1 MKPLFRWTIGGRLCN
16 DSIEILNQS
25 IYLISKCYPEADAI
39 VCYNGI
45 EKSQL
50 QKIKAEL
57 YEQHHVPEMEY
68 PPKKEMWKMYPPRLR
83 PEGHEI
89 VLDNDVLIFSRI
101 KEIDL
106 FLSGNYTLMLRGR
119 ARAYG
124 KYDHKVPQP
133 HAINSGL
140 YGLPPN
146 FDLASKI
153 KECCKEDKIREWEKW
168 CDDQGVIA
176 YSLFQTDY
184 IIIEPDVILNYFPEY
199 THPLPF
205 NIKGVHFQGLNRG
218 RRTNWKKLISSL
230 KRHL

>member
-133 HAINSGL
+133 
-140 YGLPPN
+140 
-146 FDLASKI
+146 
-153 KECCKEDKIREWEKW
+153 
-168 CDDQGVIA
+168 IA
-176 YSLFQTDY
+176 DCMDY
-184 IIIEPDVILNYFPEY
+184 
-199 THPLPF
+199 H
-205 NIKGVHFQGLNRG
+205 Q
-218 RRTNWKKLISSL
+218 ISI
-230 KRHL
+230 